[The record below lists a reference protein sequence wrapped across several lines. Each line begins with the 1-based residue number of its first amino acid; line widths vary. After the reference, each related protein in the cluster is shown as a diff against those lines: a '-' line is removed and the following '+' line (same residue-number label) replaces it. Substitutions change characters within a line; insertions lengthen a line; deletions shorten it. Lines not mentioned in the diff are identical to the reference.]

1 MNVKQNGYKN
11 VNDTVFFGLSHGNAY
26 YVFFYDLETEAR
38 MSDVYLSLPDLDFIV
53 KSKMAVIL
61 HIYN

>member
-1 MNVKQNGYKN
+1 MTPLFSACRTEMLNIY
-11 VNDTVFFGLSHGNAY
+11 
-26 YVFFYDLETEAR
+26 FFYDLGTEAR
-38 MSDVYLSLPDLDFIV
+38 MSDVYISLPDLDFIV